1 MRTISLRWVEGQL
14 MVGTDSNDHSIVIGK
29 SKGADGKFLGV
40 KPADLLLM
48 AAAACSTWDVV
59 EILLKQREPLKDVY
73 VSCVGEQQDDPPWTF
88 TSLQLHFKIVG
99 DVKPERVEKAIKLSE
114 EKYCS
119 VVNTLKLAIPVK
131 YDYEIVP
138 D

>member
-29 SKGADGKFLGV
+29 SREPEAKFLGV

-59 EILLKQREPLKDVY
+59 EILIKQREPVRDIY
-73 VSCVGEQQDDPPWTF
+73 VSCSGEQLSDPPWTF
-88 TSLQLHFKIVG
+88 TNLHLHFQIVG
-99 DVKPERVEKAIKLSE
+99 KVRSDRVEKAIKLSE

-119 VVNTLKLAIPVK
+119 VVNTLKLAIPVE
-131 YDYEIVP
+131 YDFEIIP
-138 D
+138 E